1 MISSWCLIIT
11 NDISQHWD
19 LRALYLLLI
28 RYHQMHK
35 DEQAATVTLHE
46 KTKLYQDALRRA
58 EKRQQEI
65 TELKENIEDLN
76 DKMES
81 NEVQWALREKQLTK

>member
-1 MISSWCLIIT
+1 MIVV
-11 NDISQHWD
+11 DGISKHWD
-19 LRALYLLLI
+19 LRALYLLLT

-35 DEQAATVTLHE
+35 DEQAATVSLHE

-65 TELKENIEDLN
+65 AELKQTIEDLK
-76 DKMES
+76 DEMHS
-81 NEVQWALREKQLTK
+81 NEFQWAVREKQLSM

>member
-1 MISSWCLIIT
+1 VFRHSIVIDDNSK
-11 NDISQHWD
+11 HWD

-35 DEQAATVTLHE
+35 DEQAATVSLHE
-46 KTKLYQDALRRA
+46 KTRLYQDAARRV

-65 TELKENIEDLN
+65 GELKQIIEDLR
-76 DKMES
+76 DKIDS
-81 NEVQWALREKQLTK
+81 NEVKWAVKERQLAM

>member
-1 MISSWCLIIT
+1 
-11 NDISQHWD
+11 
-19 LRALYLLLI
+19 
-28 RYHQMHK
+28 MHK
-35 DEQAATVTLHE
+35 DEQAATVNLHE

-65 TELKENIEDLN
+65 SGLKQAVEDLN

>member
-1 MISSWCLIIT
+1 
-11 NDISQHWD
+11 
-19 LRALYLLLI
+19 
-28 RYHQMHK
+28 MHK

-65 TELKENIEDLN
+65 ADLQQTIDDLS

>member
-1 MISSWCLIIT
+1 MTLRK
-11 NDISQHWD
+11 HWD
-19 LRALYLLLI
+19 LRALYLLLT

-46 KTKLYQDALRRA
+46 KTRLYQDALRKV

-65 TELKENIEDLN
+65 GDLKRIIEDIK
-76 DKMES
+76 DEMDS
-81 NEVQWALREKQLTK
+81 NEVKWAVREKQLTM

>member
-1 MISSWCLIIT
+1 MTLPK
-11 NDISQHWD
+11 HWD
-19 LRALYLLLI
+19 LRALYLLLT

-46 KTKLYQDALRRA
+46 KTRLYQDALRKV

-65 TELKENIEDLN
+65 GDLKRIIEDIK
-76 DKMES
+76 DEMDS
-81 NEVQWALREKQLTK
+81 NEVKWAVREKQLTM